1 MLPFNTSNGIVIGI
15 VHSLDDP
22 DKMGRVLLVFPYLND
37 ECSDWARVLTFM
49 AGKDSGAVFIPEVG
63 DEVLVGFLMGD
74 PRQPVVLGGL
84 FSKVDTIP
92 ERTGSQTDN
101 NQRLIKSRSGHKV
114 ILDDTSGGENI
125 TLIDKDGKRKVILSS
140 SDRKIQVQSDEGDV
154 EVTAS
159 TGNVKVKAMS
169 ISIEAQNDMTISA
182 GTTLTI
188 KGATVMIN

>member
-1 MLPFNTSNGIVIGI
+1 MLPFNTANGIVIAT

-22 DKMGRVLLVFPYLND
+22 DKMGRVLLVFPHLND

-49 AGKDSGAVFIPEVG
+49 AGKDRGAVFIPEVG

>member
-1 MLPFNTSNGIVIGI
+1 MLPFNTANGIVIGI
-15 VHSLDDP
+15 VDNLDDP
-22 DKMGRVLLVFPYLND
+22 DKMGRVRLVFPHLNN

-49 AGKDSGAVFIPEVG
+49 AGKDRGAVFIPEVG
-63 DEVLVGFLMGD
+63 DEVLVGFLMSD

-159 TGNVKVKAMS
+159 TGHVKVKAMS

-188 KGATVMIN
+188 KGSTVMIN